1 VVDCE
6 RLGASDSPALCEH
19 LNRDIAPLWSE
30 LRIKSY
36 VSIYLF
42 LFISF
47 LSLFRPDL
55 LDRCRSRILDS
66 CIGFAI
72 PFYQLCIQRES
83 SKVKYILNLV
93 VGYFLPAGR
102 SDLRPDHP
110 PPGRSDPGLDHLKPG
125 RSDLEPDHPAADVFL
140 PRFSGKI

>member
-19 LNRDIAPLWSE
+19 LNGDVAPLWSE
-30 LRIKSY
+30 LRIKSC

-72 PFYQLCIQRES
+72 PFTNFV
-83 SKVKYILNLV
+83 VKGNRQKLSI
-93 VGYFLPAGR
+93 F
-102 SDLRPDHP
+102 
-110 PPGRSDPGLDHLKPG
+110 
-125 RSDLEPDHPAADVFL
+125 
-140 PRFSGKI
+140 